1 MSEGIDEP
9 LFYTDALGNIM
20 VKYKGLSFHP
30 KAYHSLMSMPTAREQ
45 ELEKENEELKA
56 ELKKVIT
63 HYQCQTLAVRDRL
76 AISNCSDIELS
87 DAYDKLDLS
96 ETWLKENYSHMK
108 LDWF

>member
-45 ELEKENEELKA
+45 ELEKENEELKIKCKDEYDRGYLDA
-56 ELKKVIT
+56 
-63 HYQCQTLAVRDRL
+63 QRD
-76 AISNCSDIELS
+76 NYGKEQ
-87 DAYDKLDLS
+87 S
-96 ETWLKENYSHMK
+96 E
-108 LDWF
+108 

>member
-45 ELEKENEELKA
+45 ELEKENEKLK
-56 ELKKVIT
+56 EENISLKKMLENKRETQYYEDIT
-63 HYQCQTLAVRDRL
+63 
-76 AISNCSDIELS
+76 
-87 DAYDKLDLS
+87 KL
-96 ETWLKENYSHMK
+96 
-108 LDWF
+108 